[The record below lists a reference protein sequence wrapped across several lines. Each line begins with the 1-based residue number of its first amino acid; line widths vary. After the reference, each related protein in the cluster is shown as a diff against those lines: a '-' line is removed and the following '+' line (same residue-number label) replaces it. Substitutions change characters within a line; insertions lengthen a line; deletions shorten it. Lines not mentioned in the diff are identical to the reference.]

1 MDSAGVH
8 PELAAM
14 LDGMTCRDYDVTAH
28 VERCAYCRSEL
39 ALYRSYDEVCEL
51 DEEDLAWIVERLAAS
66 DPWIAAP
73 APAVALLHGLERLF
87 AACLLLVLSPAL
99 FLVCLITLLKAR
111 RWPLIRHERIG
122 RRGMVIRMLKVRTM
136 WPSRNDGGHR
146 NASDEFP
153 SLKTCRDPRV
163 TSRFAAF
170 CRRFSIDELPQLL
183 HVATGE
189 MSFVGPRPLTALEL
203 QRYYAR
209 EAAEVLSVRP
219 GMAGLWQS
227 MGRSRL
233 TYAQRRRL
241 DVFYVRHES
250 VRLYFR
256 TLIRTVPRALT
267 GKDAW

>member
-1 MDSAGVH
+1 
-8 PELAAM
+8 M
-14 LDGMTCRDYDVTAH
+14 LEGMSCRDAEVTAH
-28 VERCAYCRSEL
+28 VEHCAYCRSEL
-39 ALYRSYDEVCEL
+39 ALYRSYEEVGEL
-51 DEEDLAWIVERLAAS
+51 EHPEDLAWIVGRLAATHAWMGNS
-66 DPWIAAP
+66 NRTVAL
-73 APAVALLHGLERLF
+73 ALLHGLERLI

-99 FLVCLITLLKAR
+99 FLVCLIILVKAR

-122 RRGMVIRMLKVRTM
+122 RGGTVIRMLKLRTM
-136 WPSRNDGGHR
+136 WPSRNDGDQR
-146 NASDEFP
+146 DVSDQFP

-203 QRYYAR
+203 HRYYAR

-219 GMAGLWQS
+219 GIAGLWQA

-241 DVFYVRHES
+241 DIFYVRHAS
-250 VRLYFR
+250 AGLYFH
-256 TLIRTVPRALT
+256 TLIRTVPRTLT